1 MDFTSS
7 VQHRQIVVSQA
18 AKTLLENDVT
28 EQLASTDIV
37 DVEAYVDKLYEEYYE
52 FQNEEDVYTKLRYYS
67 FTKLKRRWVRAAVR
81 NYLENK
87 GPMKELRGLHKMYL
101 EFWEIAGKEGFQRKF
116 SSENIDSLM
125 QDHISELEEWA
136 ENHNLLIHTYP
147 HWGQKTKNQRTST
160 MRTDILMVIGEVA
173 KGLKQVQPR
182 AHVAT
187 STAITVPFFGI
198 ADRLKNS
205 TEKFN
210 QGDGMTN
217 DLSLDL
223 HEYSALI
230 PKYKKGVPNNLSVL
244 VSNEFLAEL
253 DGKVPDLDA
262 RDFEAFNEILSY
274 RDLTFQTS
282 RKIVFPISKL
292 VKKIYG
298 NDSGNSYKLTTQR
311 LVKLGYYRI
320 ALRNEEGDLTIFG
333 LFSSVKISNSSS
345 VQLRDTQVTV
355 TVSEEVYDD
364 LLKQQIISIYGEQI
378 ERLKG
383 TFAYH
388 LSFVLQKERLNSFQ
402 INEATPA
409 KRHWRQFT
417 HSIRFNKSRKA
428 DNLKELETNLDRI
441 KDLDFII
448 QDWHRSGDYY
458 FLYFHPLERWELD
471 DKSNVLLL

>member
-1 MDFTSS
+1 MDHSS
-7 VQHRQIVVSQA
+7 AEQRPLVVSQA
-18 AKTLLENDVT
+18 AMTLLENDVN
-28 EQLASTDIV
+28 EQLTSVDII
-37 DVEAYVDKLYEEYYE
+37 DVEDYVYQLYKEFYE
-52 FQNEEDVYTKLRYYS
+52 FQNEEDVYKKIRYYS
-67 FTKLKRRWVRAAVR
+67 FIKLKRRWVRAAIK
-81 NYLENK
+81 NYREKK
-87 GPMKELRGLHKMYL
+87 GPLKELRGLEKMYK
-101 EFWEIAGKEGFQRKF
+101 EFWNIAGKESFQKKF
-116 SSENIDSLM
+116 SAESIEDLM
-125 QDHISELEEWA
+125 EEHINELEEWS

-147 HWGQKTKNQRTST
+147 HWGQKTKNQRTTT
-160 MRTDILMVIGEVA
+160 MRTDILMVIGELA
-173 KGLKQVQPR
+173 KELKKAQPK

-187 STAITVPFFGI
+187 STSITVPFFGL
-198 ADRLKNS
+198 ADRMKNT

-210 QGDGMTN
+210 HGDGMLT
-217 DLSLDL
+217 DFSFDL
-223 HEYSALI
+223 HDYSAVI
-230 PKYKKGVPNNLSVL
+230 PKYKQGVPNNLSVL

-253 DGKVPDLDA
+253 DGKVPDLDS
-262 RDFEAFNEILSY
+262 RDFEVFNEILSY
-274 RDLTFQTS
+274 RDVTFQTS

-298 NDSGNSYKLTTQR
+298 NDSGKSYALTTQR
-311 LVKLGYYRI
+311 LVKLGYYRV
-320 ALRNEEGDLTIFG
+320 AVRNEDGDLSIFG
-333 LFSSVKISNSSS
+333 LFSSVKISGASAI
-345 VQLRDTQVTV
+345 QRDTQITV

-383 TFAYH
+383 TVAYH

-402 INEATPA
+402 LKEEMPA

-428 DNLKELETNLDRI
+428 ENLKELETNLDRI

-471 DKSNVLLL
+471 DRRNVLLL

>member
-1 MDFTSS
+1 MDHSS
-7 VQHRQIVVSQA
+7 AEQRPLVVSQA
-18 AKTLLENDVT
+18 AMTLLENDVN
-28 EQLASTDIV
+28 EQLTSVDII
-37 DVEAYVDKLYEEYYE
+37 DVEDYVYRLYKEFYE
-52 FQNEEDVYTKLRYYS
+52 FQNEEDVYKKIRYYS
-67 FTKLKRRWVRAAVR
+67 FVKLKRRWVRAAIK
-81 NYLENK
+81 NYRENK
-87 GPMKELRGLHKMYL
+87 GPLKELRGLEKMYK
-101 EFWEIAGKEGFQRKF
+101 EFWNIAGRESFQKKF
-116 SSENIDSLM
+116 SAESIESLM
-125 QDHISELEEWA
+125 KEHIRELEEWA

-147 HWGQKTKNQRTST
+147 HWSQKTKNQRTST
-160 MRTDILMVIGEVA
+160 MRTDILMVIGELA
-173 KGLKQVQPR
+173 KELKKAQPK

-187 STAITVPFFGI
+187 STSITVPFFGL
-198 ADRLKNS
+198 ADRMKNT

-210 QGDGMTN
+210 QGDGMLT
-217 DLSLDL
+217 DFSFDL
-223 HEYSALI
+223 HDYSAVI
-230 PKYKKGVPNNLSVL
+230 PKYKQGVPNNLSVL

-253 DGKVPDLDA
+253 DGKVPDLDS
-262 RDFEAFNEILSY
+262 RDFEVFNEILSY

-298 NDSGNSYKLTTQR
+298 NDSGKSYSLTTQR
-311 LVKLGYYRI
+311 LVKLGYYRV
-320 ALRNEEGDLTIFG
+320 AVRNEDGDLSIFG
-333 LFSSVKISNSSS
+333 LFSSVKISGASAI
-345 VQLRDTQVTV
+345 QRDTQITV

-383 TFAYH
+383 TVAYH

-402 INEATPA
+402 LKEEMPA

-428 DNLKELETNLDRI
+428 ENLKELETNLDRI

-471 DKSNVLLL
+471 DRRNVLLL

>member
-1 MDFTSS
+1 MDHSS
-7 VQHRQIVVSQA
+7 AEQRPLVVSQA
-18 AKTLLENDVT
+18 AMTLLENDVN
-28 EQLASTDIV
+28 EQLTSVDII
-37 DVEAYVDKLYEEYYE
+37 DVEDYVYRLYKEFYE
-52 FQNEEDVYTKLRYYS
+52 FQNEEDVYKKIRYYS
-67 FTKLKRRWVRAAVR
+67 FVKLKRRWVRAAIK
-81 NYLENK
+81 NYRENK
-87 GPMKELRGLHKMYL
+87 GPLKELRGLEKMYK
-101 EFWEIAGKEGFQRKF
+101 EFWNIAGRESFQKKF
-116 SSENIDSLM
+116 SAESIESLM
-125 QDHISELEEWA
+125 KEHIRELEEWA

-147 HWGQKTKNQRTST
+147 HWSQKTKNQRTST
-160 MRTDILMVIGEVA
+160 MRTDILMVIGELA
-173 KGLKQVQPR
+173 KELKKAQPK

-187 STAITVPFFGI
+187 STSITVPFFGL
-198 ADRLKNS
+198 ADRMKNT

-210 QGDGMTN
+210 QGDGMVT
-217 DLSLDL
+217 DFSFDL
-223 HEYSALI
+223 HDYSAVI
-230 PKYKKGVPNNLSVL
+230 PKYKQGVPNNLSVL

-253 DGKVPDLDA
+253 DGKVPDLDS
-262 RDFEAFNEILSY
+262 RDFEVFNEILSY

-298 NDSGNSYKLTTQR
+298 NDSGKSYSLTTQR
-311 LVKLGYYRI
+311 LVKLGYYRV
-320 ALRNEEGDLTIFG
+320 AVRNEDGDLSIFG
-333 LFSSVKISNSSS
+333 LFSSVKISGASAI
-345 VQLRDTQVTV
+345 QRDTQITV

-383 TFAYH
+383 TVAYH

-402 INEATPA
+402 LKEEMPA

-428 DNLKELETNLDRI
+428 ENLKELETNLDRI

-471 DKSNVLLL
+471 DRRNVLLL

>member
-1 MDFTSS
+1 MDSSSS
-7 VQHRQIVVSQA
+7 VQHRQLVVSQA

-28 EQLASTDIV
+28 EQLASIDIV
-37 DVEAYVDKLYEEYYE
+37 DVEAYVNQLYEECYE

-67 FTKLKRRWVRAAVR
+67 FKKLKRRWVRSAIR
-81 NYLENK
+81 NYVENK

-101 EFWEIAGKEGFQRKF
+101 EFWDISGKEGFQRKF
-116 SSENIDSLM
+116 SADSVEDLM
-125 QDHISELEEWA
+125 KEHIRELEEWA
-136 ENHNLLIHTYP
+136 ENNNLLIHTYP

-160 MRTDILMVIGEVA
+160 MRTDVLMVIGEVA
-173 KGLKQVQPR
+173 KGLKRVQPK

-187 STAITVPFFGI
+187 STSITVPFFGL
-198 ADRLKNS
+198 ADRMKNT

-210 QGDGMTN
+210 QGEGTLM

-223 HEYSALI
+223 HDYSAVV
-230 PKYKKGVPNNLSVL
+230 PKYKQGVPNNLSVL

-253 DGKVPDLDA
+253 DGKVPDLDS

-274 RDLTFQTS
+274 RDISFQTN

-298 NDSGNSYKLTTQR
+298 NDSGKSYALTTQR
-311 LVKLGYYRI
+311 LVKLGYYRV
-320 ALRNEEGDLTIFG
+320 AVRNEEGDLSIFG
-333 LFSSVKISNSSS
+333 LFSSVKISGASAI
-345 VQLRDTQVTV
+345 QRDTQITV

-388 LSFVLQKERLNSFQ
+388 LSFVLQKERLSSFQ
-402 INEATPA
+402 LKEEMPA

-428 DNLKELETNLDRI
+428 ENLKELETNLDRI
-441 KDLDFII
+441 KELDFII

-471 DKSNVLLL
+471 DRSNVLLL

>member
-1 MDFTSS
+1 MDHSS
-7 VQHRQIVVSQA
+7 AEQRPLVVSQA
-18 AKTLLENDVT
+18 AMTLLENDVN
-28 EQLASTDIV
+28 EQLTSVDII
-37 DVEAYVDKLYEEYYE
+37 DVEDYVYRLYKEFYE
-52 FQNEEDVYTKLRYYS
+52 FQNEEDVYKKIRYYS
-67 FTKLKRRWVRAAVR
+67 FVKLKRRWVRAAIK
-81 NYLENK
+81 NYRENK
-87 GPMKELRGLHKMYL
+87 GPLKELRGLEKMYK
-101 EFWEIAGKEGFQRKF
+101 EFWNIAGRESFQKNF
-116 SSENIDSLM
+116 SAESIESLM
-125 QDHISELEEWA
+125 KEHIRELEEWA

-147 HWGQKTKNQRTST
+147 HWSQKTKNQRTST
-160 MRTDILMVIGEVA
+160 MRTDILMVIGELA
-173 KGLKQVQPR
+173 KELKKAQPK

-187 STAITVPFFGI
+187 STSITVPFFGL
-198 ADRLKNS
+198 ADRMKNT

-210 QGDGMTN
+210 QGDGMVT
-217 DLSLDL
+217 DFSFDL
-223 HEYSALI
+223 HDYSAVI
-230 PKYKKGVPNNLSVL
+230 PKYKQGVPNNLSVL

-253 DGKVPDLDA
+253 DGKVPDLDS
-262 RDFEAFNEILSY
+262 RDFEVFNEILSY

-298 NDSGNSYKLTTQR
+298 NDSGKSYSLTTQR
-311 LVKLGYYRI
+311 LVKLGYYRV
-320 ALRNEEGDLTIFG
+320 AVRNEDGDLSIFG
-333 LFSSVKISNSSS
+333 LFSSVKISGASAI
-345 VQLRDTQVTV
+345 QRDTQITV

-383 TFAYH
+383 TVAYH

-402 INEATPA
+402 LKEEMPA

-428 DNLKELETNLDRI
+428 ENLKELETNLDRI

-471 DKSNVLLL
+471 DRRNVLLL

>member
-1 MDFTSS
+1 MDSTSS
-7 VQHRQIVVSQA
+7 VQHRQLVVSQA

-28 EQLASTDIV
+28 EQLISIDII
-37 DVEAYVDKLYEEYYE
+37 DVESYVNQLYEEFYE

-67 FTKLKRRWVRAAVR
+67 FKKLKRRWVRAAVK
-81 NYLENK
+81 NYVENK
-87 GPMKELRGLHKMYL
+87 GPIKELRGLHKMYL
-101 EFWEIAGKEGFQRKF
+101 EYWDIAGKEGFQRKF
-116 SSENIDSLM
+116 SADSVEKLM
-125 QDHISELEEWA
+125 QEHIQELEEWA
-136 ENHNLLIHTYP
+136 ENNNLLIHTYP
-147 HWGQKTKNQRTST
+147 HWGQKTKNQQTTT

-173 KGLKQVQPR
+173 KELKRAQPK

-187 STAITVPFFGI
+187 STSITVPFFGI
-198 ADRLKNS
+198 ADRMKNT

-210 QGDGMTN
+210 QGEGMLT

-223 HEYSALI
+223 HDFSAVV
-230 PKYKKGVPNNLSVL
+230 PKYKQGIPANLSVL

-274 RDLTFQTS
+274 RDVTFQTS

-298 NDSGNSYKLTTQR
+298 NDSGKSYTLTTQR
-311 LVKLGYYRI
+311 LVKLGYYRV
-320 ALRNEEGDLTIFG
+320 AVRNEEGDLSIFG
-333 LFSSVKISNSSS
+333 LFSSVKISNASS
-345 VQLRDTQVTV
+345 VKRDTQITV

-388 LSFVLQKERLNSFQ
+388 LSFVLQKERLNSYQ
-402 INEATPA
+402 LNEAMPA

-428 DNLKELETNLDRI
+428 ENLKELETNLDRI
-441 KDLDFII
+441 KELDFII

-458 FLYFHPLERWELD
+458 FLYFHPLERWEHD
-471 DKSNVLLL
+471 DRRNALLL